1 MRDRSTVLVGAR
13 PAAVASDA
21 QQDCRGPA
29 SWEWLAAF
37 PRALGVIMRA
47 GATPPWRRRKRKVDP
62 QLLSAASHQ
71 LEAQDLARR
80 QAAATA
86 GHMGERQRMR

>member
-1 MRDRSTVLVGAR
+1 M
-13 PAAVASDA
+13 ASDA
-21 QQDCRGPA
+21 QQGAGVVESGNGWQLSRELSASSCGQAQRLRGVVA
-29 SWEWLAAF
+29 S
-37 PRALGVIMRA
+37 
-47 GATPPWRRRKRKVDP
+47 VDP
-62 QLLSAASHQ
+62 QLLSAASRQ